1 MNQKKNKKI
10 LMILIIIVLIVI
22 LIAGAAI
29 IYLVTDIFKTDKEL
43 FFKYVTQV
51 GDNKKGFISQD
62 LKEYFEKRN
71 NTPYNNESKLSFSVP
86 EEYYE
91 NTGIMD
97 NFNITLSGQ
106 VDTANNKISQ
116 NISLNYSDSV
126 NFPINFRKVENTMG
140 LQTSYVGNKFISID
154 TDKLGNALGSQ
165 IAIDNYKDS
174 LGKIEEVSN
183 VELTEEQL
191 NQIFNTYKSV
201 LDNNLNDEDFSKVKD
216 RRFRRV

>member
-10 LMILIIIVLIVI
+10 LMILIIITVLMI

-29 IYLVTDIFKTDKEL
+29 VYLTTDIFKTDKEL

-86 EEYYE
+86 EEHYE
-91 NTGIMD
+91 NTEIMD
-97 NFNITLSGQ
+97 NFNVALSGQ
-106 VDTANNKISQ
+106 IDKTNNKISQ

-126 NFPINFRKVENTMG
+126 NFPINYRQVSNTIG
-140 LQTSYVGNKFISID
+140 LQTSYVGNKFIGID
-154 TDKLGNALGSQ
+154 TDKVGNALENQ
-165 IAIDNYKDS
+165 IPIDNYKDAF
-174 LGKIEEVSN
+174 GKIEETIN
-183 VELTEEQL
+183 IELTEEQL
-191 NQIFNTYKSV
+191 NQIFNTYKDV
-201 LDNNLNDEDFSKVKD
+201 LNNNLNDEDFSKVKD
-216 RRFRRV
+216 R

>member
-29 IYLVTDIFKTDKEL
+29 IYFVTDIFKTDKEL

-91 NTGIMD
+91 NTGVMD

-106 VDTANNKISQ
+106 VDKANNKISQ

-126 NFPINFRKVENTMG
+126 NFPINFRQVENTMG

-154 TDKLGNALGSQ
+154 TDKLGNSLGNQ
-165 IAIDNYKDS
+165 ISIANYKDTFE
-174 LGKIEEVSN
+174 KISEASN
-183 VELTEEQL
+183 VELTEKQL
-191 NQIFNTYKSV
+191 NEIFNTYKNV
-201 LDNNLNDEDFSKVKD
+201 LDNNLNNEDFSKVQE
-216 RRFRRV
+216 R

>member
-10 LMILIIIVLIVI
+10 LMILMIITAIVI

-62 LKEYFEKRN
+62 LRNYFEKRAS
-71 NTPYNNESKLSFSVP
+71 TPYNNESKLSFNVP

-91 NTGIMD
+91 NTEIMD
-97 NFNITLSGQ
+97 NFNIALSGQ

-116 NISLNYSDSV
+116 NISLNYSDDV
-126 NFPINFRKVENTMG
+126 NFPINFRQVENTIG

-154 TDKLGNALGSQ
+154 TDKLGNSLESQ
-165 IAIDNYKDS
+165 IFIDSYEDAFEKV
-174 LGKIEEVSN
+174 GEAVN
-183 VELTEEQL
+183 VELTEEQI
-191 NQIFNTYKSV
+191 NQIFNTY
-201 LDNNLNDEDFSKVKD
+201 
-216 RRFRRV
+216 